1 MNWNNLYSQI
11 ASIRDKAIVEI
22 GNLLPKIE
30 NHKDFD
36 KESGFLQMEEM
47 EMLIDGEMRYVDS
60 INKNRIIQTTNGYE
74 TDIYALDV
82 YDLVYL
88 GEQLD
93 FMLNGTKE

>member
-1 MNWNNLYSQI
+1 MNWNNLYQQI
-11 ASIRDKAIVEI
+11 ASIKDKALVEI
-22 GNLLPKIE
+22 NDNLLPKIE
-30 NHKDFD
+30 NHKNFD

-60 INKNRIIQTTNGYE
+60 INRNRIIQTTNAYE
-74 TDIYALDV
+74 TDIYSLDV

-93 FMLNGTKE
+93 LMLNGNK

>member
-11 ASIRDKAIVEI
+11 ASIRDKAIVGI
-22 GNLLPKIE
+22 NNLLPKIE
-30 NHKDFD
+30 SHKDFD

-60 INKNRIIQTTNGYE
+60 INKNRIIRTINGYE